1 MSLNSFRI
9 FARACFASI
18 SLAAATL
25 LCPAAALAEVSD
37 DTIAVNVDQARLV
50 KLPARVATIVV
61 GNPLIADVALQA
73 GGVIVVTGK
82 GYGAT
87 NFIAMDRSG
96 EVLVDRL
103 IQVEGPTDQLK
114 SMTAGSLLLK
124 PGKTPHPPHQ
134 HPEEE
139 FMVVTQG
146 TGEISMD
153 GKITKV
159 GPGSMMYS
167 AAQRLHGIVNT
178 GKTPLLFY
186 FYKWQ
191 A

>member
-1 MSLNSFRI
+1 MPKRRDLMKLAGLN
-9 FARACFASI
+9 A
-18 SLAAATL
+18 L
-25 LCPAAALAEVSD
+25 AALAGAATAGPKIPNS
-37 DTIAVNVDQARLV
+37 TIGQDQA
-50 KLPARVATIVV
+50 KLSKESFGDLRI
-61 GNPLIADVALQA
+61 
-73 GGVIVVTGK
+73 
-82 GYGAT
+82 Y
-87 NFIAMDRSG
+87 F
-96 EVLVDRL
+96 
-103 IQVEGPTDQLK
+103 EGPTDQVK

-124 PGKTPHPPHQ
+124 PGMSPHPPHQ

-139 FMVVTQG
+139 FMVITQG
-146 TGEISMD
+146 TGEISME

-167 AAQRLHGIVNT
+167 ASGRLHGIVNT